1 MPAQAILYSDYLID
15 TLPFE
20 YWAREP
26 VPTYD
31 ASHKAPETCRL
42 LGDNIRYMRMLRRW
56 SQEALGLEAGLH
68 RTLIGTIER
77 AEVNTSLGTA
87 EKIAQAFGLSVAEL
101 LTARPPA
108 GFRAGRDAGN
118 D

>member
-1 MPAQAILYSDYLID
+1 MPEQAIFYSDSLID

-31 ASHKAPETCRL
+31 AGHRAPETCRR
-42 LGDNIRYMRMLRRW
+42 LGDNIRYMRMLHRW

-68 RTLIGTIER
+68 RTLIGAIER

-87 EKIAQAFGLSVAEL
+87 EKIARDFGLSVAEL
-101 LTARPPA
+101 LTAKPPA
-108 GFRAGRDAGN
+108 GFSAGRDACY

>member
-1 MPAQAILYSDYLID
+1 MPAQAILYSDYWIEP
-15 TLPFE
+15 LPFE

-31 ASHKAPETCRL
+31 AGHRAPETCRL
-42 LGDNIRYMRMLRRW
+42 LGDNIRYLRLLRRW

-68 RTLIGTIER
+68 RTLIGAIER

-108 GFRAGRDAGN
+108 GFSAGRDAGN